1 MGQRKYSGAEF
12 GMLMGM
18 VVGGGLGTILFASTG
33 NPVFIAVTG
42 VGLVVGLITGT
53 EIDRRRARM
62 NDDARVEEHDE
73 ERPERR

>member
-1 MGQRKYSGAEF
+1 MGQRKCSGAEF

>member
-62 NDDARVEEHDE
+62 NDDGGEEHDE
-73 ERPERR
+73 ERPERH